1 MAQWKS
7 VGLITQRSVD
17 RNHLLL
23 PFWPGGGLQ
32 GGWAE
37 AEGGFPS
44 GAPQWRNWIALQTS
58 NLEVVGSNPTWGG
71 TFSPAP
77 SRVGGYGL
85 TARRRIPD
93 PKIGGSNPS
102 SLTFWRPGWAIGLEV

>member
-93 PKIGGSNPS
+93 PKIGGSSPS
-102 SLTFWRPGWAIGLEV
+102 SLIFLTCYGLLV

>member
-23 PFWPGGGLQ
+23 PFWPGGG
-32 GGWAE
+32 
-37 AEGGFPS
+37 FPS
-44 GAPQWRNWIALQTS
+44 GGPQWRNWIALQTS

-71 TFSPAP
+71 TFSSAP

-85 TARRRIPD
+85 MARRRIPD

-102 SLTFWRPGWAIGLEV
+102 SLIFWRPGWAIGLEV